1 MIIMVMYNS
10 ILLLLNFSLFSIT
23 VLEASDADNLLEQF
37 EEVSPDFDDD
47 YSQNSSISGHFST
60 NTTSSNNVQNGS
72 AGNGNSKNPRKTS
85 NIFKAV
91 QNHFAASAASTSTGG
106 GSSGSRD
113 NPTRKLP
120 RIGKHESKF
129 KITCRLFCWST
140 HGIFVMHADWMDIT
154 CRKWNVE

>member
-1 MIIMVMYNS
+1 MAKLKNE
-10 ILLLLNFSLFSIT
+10 FFA
-23 VLEASDADNLLEQF
+23 VLEATDAENLLDQF
-37 EEVSPDFDDD
+37 EDVTEDFDCVEGGATDPLENNNHAEE
-47 YSQNSSISGHFST
+47 SKIT
-60 NTTSSNNVQNGS
+60 NP
-72 AGNGNSKNPRKTS
+72 KKTS

-129 KITCRLFCWST
+129 KFTCRLFCWST
-140 HGIFVMHADWMDIT
+140 HGIIVMHAD
-154 CRKWNVE
+154 

>member
-1 MIIMVMYNS
+1 MVMYNS

-60 NTTSSNNVQNGS
+60 NTTSSNNQVQNGS

-91 QNHFAASAASTSTGG
+91 QNHFAASVAANNESNSANG
-106 GSSGSRD
+106 RC
-113 NPTRKLP
+113 RRLP
-120 RIGKHESKF
+120 RIGKSILQKN
-129 KITCRLFCWST
+129 IY
-140 HGIFVMHADWMDIT
+140 
-154 CRKWNVE
+154 

>member
-1 MIIMVMYNS
+1 MVKLKNE
-10 ILLLLNFSLFSIT
+10 FFA
-23 VLEASDADNLLEQF
+23 VLEATDAENLLDQF
-37 EEVSPDFDDD
+37 EDVTEDFDCVEGGDTD
-47 YSQNSSISGHFST
+47 PLET
-60 NTTSSNNVQNGS
+60 NNH
-72 AGNGNSKNPRKTS
+72 AEEESKITNPKKTS

-140 HGIFVMHADWMDIT
+140 HGIFVMHADWMGIT